1 MEPIFDFFL
10 EPYKTATTAN
20 IILEVLAAVFGIASV
35 WFAKKESIW
44 VFPTGIV
51 STAIYVYIC
60 FNFTLYGDL
69 IINIYYTLMSVY
81 GWYMWSKMVKGHHL
95 EITVLNK
102 KDSLKALGIFV
113 STAVF
118 VILVYLYFDRFDRM
132 TDYFDTFTT
141 GVFFAA
147 MWLMANKK
155 MEHWLLW
162 IAGNIISIPLYFIKG
177 LGFTGIQFII
187 FLILAILGYLEW
199 KKILNKQNQTA

>member
-20 IILEVLAAVFGIASV
+20 INLEVLAAVFGIASV

-44 VFPTGIV
+44 VFPTGII

-155 MEHWLLW
+155 VEHWLLW

>member
-1 MEPIFDFFL
+1 MESIFDFFL
-10 EPYKTATTAN
+10 EPYKTATSAN
-20 IILEVLAAVFGIASV
+20 IILEVLAAVFGVASV

-44 VFPTGIV
+44 VFPAGIV

-69 IINIYYTLMSVY
+69 IINIYYTLMSIY
-81 GWYMWSKMVKGHHL
+81 GWYMWSKMVQGHHL
-95 EITVLNK
+95 EITTLNK

-118 VILVYLYFDRFDRM
+118 VILVYLYFNRFDRM

-155 MEHWLLW
+155 IEHWLLW

-199 KKILNKQNQTA
+199 KKILNKQKQTA